1 MSKHWSNNYIKF
13 ISIKIEYED
22 ESAQWWD
29 YDAVQ
34 YETLEDYKNDIA
46 NDFETIEEQYQ
57 DIELLVKGTDK
68 QQYLF
73 NIDRDDTSGMYF
85 AELVLDY
92 AEAMLNG
99 N

>member
-1 MSKHWSNNYIKF
+1 MSKHWSDNYIKF

-29 YDAVQ
+29 FNAIQ
-34 YETLEDYKNDIA
+34 YASLEDYKNDIA
-46 NDFETIEEQYQ
+46 KDFETIEDQYQ
-57 DIELLVKGTDK
+57 EVEVLVKGADK

-73 NIDRDDTSGMYF
+73 SIDRDDTSGMYF